1 MYKINHKAVLLI
13 FVLQLLVGAIWYTAA
28 PVSLARDGVD
38 AATASTGLKLLFAFS
53 TLVYL
58 YFTAWLLVKVKWA
71 SSFGMMLLVVGIW
84 LFVVLPNFAFVSIHL
99 SLSSS
104 DFVYLMLYGAM
115 NCAIAA
121 IILPL
126 WRTSRSI
133 FKG

>member
-28 PVSLARDGVD
+28 PVSLANEGVH

-53 TLVYL
+53 TLAYL

-71 SSFGMMLLVVGIW
+71 SSISMMLLVVGIW

-99 SLSSS
+99 NLSSS